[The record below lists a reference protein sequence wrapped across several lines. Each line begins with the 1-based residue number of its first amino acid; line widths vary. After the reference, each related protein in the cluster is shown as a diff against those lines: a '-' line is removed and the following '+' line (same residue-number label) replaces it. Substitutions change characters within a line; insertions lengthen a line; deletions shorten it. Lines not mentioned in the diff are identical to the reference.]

1 MPLNSSYPV
10 LLTSTTMALRSVDV
24 DRAQTILSRGG
35 LLIDLRLIDEYLE
48 RHVRGSIP
56 LLYEAGPGLGGRAR
70 DLLPL
75 DARLILLD
83 DGKSSLEDAAASFRG
98 KGFEVVG
105 LIERGVGGWPYQD
118 LTSTRTQSVDTWEP
132 GHHMLDVADP
142 GTIPPP
148 TATFIPAERLWTKAA
163 ELDPTFHFGILAGW
177 GVRAAAAIGILEKL
191 GFRSLAFVRTRPAG
205 ATPPMAGPEVF
216 RVGGEP

>member
-1 MPLNSSYPV
+1 
-10 LLTSTTMALRSVDV
+10 MALRSLDPE
-24 DRAQTILSRGG
+24 RARTILSRGG
-35 LLIDLRLIDEYLE
+35 LLIDLRLVDQYLE

-83 DGKSSLEDAAASFRG
+83 DGKSPLEDAAASFRG

-105 LIERGVGGWPYQD
+105 LIEKGVSGWPYQD
-118 LTSTRTQSVDTWEP
+118 YTSTPSQAVDTWEP
-132 GHHMLDVADP
+132 GHHLLEVADP
-142 GTIPPP
+142 GTIVP
-148 TATFIPAERLWTKAA
+148 ANSTFIPAETLWTKAA
-163 ELDPTFHFGILAGW
+163 ELDPTFHYGILAGW
-177 GVRAAAAIGILEKL
+177 GVRAAVAVGILEKL
-191 GFRSLAFVRTRPAG
+191 GFRSLAFVRTRPVG

-216 RVGGEP
+216 RVGGDP